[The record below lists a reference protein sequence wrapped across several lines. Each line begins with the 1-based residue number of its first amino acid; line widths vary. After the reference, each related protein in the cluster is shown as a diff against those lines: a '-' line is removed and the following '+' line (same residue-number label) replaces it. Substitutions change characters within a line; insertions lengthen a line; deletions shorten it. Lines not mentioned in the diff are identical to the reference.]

1 MGRNE
6 LDDHAKGHNRT
17 SIEQV
22 SLSTV
27 RRRDGDPRTFP
38 GRDVDLAVNVIA
50 KLPDGAPLPVFLNE
64 ENEILLGGLFV
75 EAARKLGLKS
85 ILVTRHAGMTDIEQ
99 KHYSVAISQMLT
111 KGEWDPIALG
121 DWVREFELSIEDFSQ
136 ATIGFAN
143 GELDKALALPGIGV
157 DADAENAVPPLSL
170 TPVSNLGMILLA
182 GRHRVMVGSATSE
195 HDMNLLMAGKIADA
209 AITDPPFGCKID
221 GFASTKGKHRDFVEG
236 AGDKSPDELA
246 AFFDSF
252 VSLVA
257 RHLREGALFYGFI
270 DWRSMDLLQRACT
283 AVFGPIFQMC
293 CWAKNRA
300 GQGGMYRSQHELVLV
315 FKLPGGAHV
324 NAIQLGRHGRNR
336 SNVWDY
342 PCATSS
348 RRGREGDM
356 LKKHPTPKPVEMIA
370 DAMLDCTGHGDRV
383 IDCFLGSGTALIA
396 AERTGRVCFGM
407 ELDPLYVDVAIRRW
421 QTFTGEAAID
431 LATGRTF
438 AEIEAELLANGDG
451 EAPNHD

>member
-1 MGRNE
+1 MSKTE

-17 SIEQV
+17 SIERV
-22 SLSTV
+22 ALPAL
-27 RRRDGDPRTFP
+27 RRRDGDPRVYP
-38 GRDVDLAVNVIA
+38 GRDVDLAVNVIT
-50 KLPDGAPLPVFLNE
+50 KLADGAPLPVFVNE
-64 ENEILLGGLFV
+64 ENEILLGGIFV
-75 EAARKLGLKS
+75 VASQRLGFKS
-85 ILVTRHAGMTDIEQ
+85 ILVTRHVGMTDIEQ
-99 KHYSVAISQMLT
+99 KHYSVAINQLLT
-111 KGEWDPIALG
+111 KGEWDPLSLG
-121 DWVREFELSIEDFSQ
+121 EWVREFELGIEDFSQ
-136 ATIGFAN
+136 AAIGFAN
-143 GELDKALALPGIGV
+143 GELDKVLGLVGIGI
-157 DADAENAVPPLSL
+157 DPDAEDAIPSVNP
-170 TPVSNLGMILLA
+170 TPVSSLGMILLA

-195 HDMNLLMAGKIADA
+195 HDMDLLMAGKTSDA

-236 AGDKSPDELA
+236 AGEKSRDELA
-246 AFFDSF
+246 AFFDAF

-257 RHLREGALFYGFI
+257 RHLRKGALFFGFI

-283 AVFGPIFQMC
+283 TVFGPIFQMC
-293 CWAKNRA
+293 CWTKNRA

-315 FKLPGGAHV
+315 FKLPGGPHV

-342 PCATSS
+342 PSASSS
-348 RRGREGDM
+348 RSGREGDM
-356 LKKHPTPKPVEMIA
+356 LKNHPTPKPVEMIA

-396 AERTGRVCFGM
+396 AERTGRICYGM

-438 AEIEAELLANGDG
+438 AEIEADLLASSDVQGPG
-451 EAPNHD
+451 HD

>member
-1 MGRNE
+1 MSRNE
-6 LDDHAKGHNRT
+6 SYDHAKGHNRT
-17 SIEQV
+17 SIERV
-22 SLSTV
+22 VLSRV
-27 RRRDGDPRTFP
+27 QRRDGDPRIFP
-38 GRDVDLAVNVIA
+38 TRDIELAVNVIM
-50 KLPDGAPLPVFLNE
+50 KLPDGAPLPIFLNE
-64 ENEILLGGLFV
+64 QNEILLGGIFV

-85 ILVTRHAGMTDIEQ
+85 ILVTRHSGMTDIEQ
-99 KHYSVAISQMLT
+99 KHYSVAINQLLT
-111 KGEWDPIALG
+111 KGEWDPLSLG
-121 DWVREFELSIEDFSQ
+121 EWVREFELGIEDFSQ
-136 ATIGFAN
+136 AAIGFAN
-143 GELDKALALPGIGV
+143 GELDKVLGLAGLGLDLDGE
-157 DADAENAVPPLSL
+157 DAIP
-170 TPVSNLGMILLA
+170 PVSPKPVSTLGMILLA

-195 HDMNLLMAGKIADA
+195 HDMDLLMAGKAADA
-209 AITDPPFGCKID
+209 VITDSPFGCKID

-236 AGDKSPDELA
+236 AGDKSREELA

-252 VSLVA
+252 VSIVA
-257 RHLREGALFYGFI
+257 RHLRKGALFYGFI

-293 CWAKNRA
+293 CWTKNRA

-315 FKLPGGAHV
+315 FKLPGAPHV

-342 PCATSS
+342 PSAASS
-348 RRGREGDM
+348 RSGREGDM

-383 IDCFLGSGTALIA
+383 IDCFLGSGTALVA
-396 AERTGRVCFGM
+396 AERTGRICYGM

-421 QTFTGEAAID
+421 QACTGEAATD

-438 AEIEAELLANGDG
+438 AEIEADLLANGDLEG
-451 EAPNHD
+451 PGHD